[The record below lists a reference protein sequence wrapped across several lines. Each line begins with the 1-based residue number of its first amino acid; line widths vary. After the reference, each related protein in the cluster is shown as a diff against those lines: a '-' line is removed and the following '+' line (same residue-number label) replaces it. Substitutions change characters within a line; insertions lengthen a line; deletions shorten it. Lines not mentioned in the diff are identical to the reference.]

1 MKISIIGS
9 GRVGSSVGLN
19 CCLRKLGDVLLLDIV
34 KGLPQGESLDISHQ
48 LAEQGND
55 CQVRGSNEYADMKN
69 SDFIVVVAGIG
80 HKPGMT
86 RMDLLNTNAGIVK
99 DVCKQIAMYSPD
111 SVVIVVTNP
120 LDPLTHLALKT
131 LRSDKQKVMGM
142 GGMLDLSR
150 FKEHISTLTGMSR
163 RSIQAL
169 VIGEHGEN
177 MLPLIR
183 FSTISGIPL
192 TAFINNDEAH
202 YLVSKTQSI
211 AAEVITLKG
220 ATVYAPGNAV
230 SAMIEAISEN
240 TRAIMPVSALL
251 EGEYGYS
258 DVCIGI
264 PCILGSNGIEK
275 VVELE
280 LNQEEGEVFKS
291 GVDNIKS
298 AINNLQL

>member
-55 CQVRGSNEYADMKN
+55 CHVRGSNEYADMKN
-69 SDFIVVVAGIG
+69 SDF
-80 HKPGMT
+80 
-86 RMDLLNTNAGIVK
+86 
-99 DVCKQIAMYSPD
+99 
-111 SVVIVVTNP
+111 IVVTNP

-211 AAEVITLKG
+211 AAEVINLKG

>member
-9 GRVGSSVGLN
+9 GRVGSSVALN

-55 CQVRGSNEYADMKN
+55 CQVRGSNDYEDMKN

-80 HKPGMT
+80 RKPGMT

-99 DVCKQIAMYSPD
+99 DVCKKIAIYSPD

-120 LDPLTHLALKT
+120 LDPLTYLALKT
-131 LRSDKQKVMGM
+131 LHSDKRKVMGM

-150 FKEHISTLTGMSR
+150 FKEHISALTGLSR
-163 RSIQAL
+163 NSIQAL
-169 VIGEHGEN
+169 VISEHGEN

-183 FSTISGIPL
+183 FTTISGIPL
-192 TAFINNDEAH
+192 TAFITNDEAN
-202 YLVSKTQSI
+202 YLVSKTKSI
-211 AAEVITLKG
+211 AAEVISLKG

-240 TRAIMPVSALL
+240 TRAILPVSALL
-251 EGEYGYS
+251 DGEYGYR

-264 PCILGSNGIEK
+264 PCVLGSNGIEK
-275 VVELE
+275 VVELK
-280 LNQEEGEVFKS
+280 LNQEESEFFKR
-291 GVDNIKS
+291 GVENIKS
-298 AINNLQL
+298 AISGLQL

>member
-9 GRVGSSVGLN
+9 GRVGSSVALN

-80 HKPGMT
+80 RKPGMT

-99 DVCKQIAMYSPD
+99 EVCKQIAMYSPD

-120 LDPLTHLALKT
+120 LDPLTHLALRT

-163 RSIQAL
+163 GSIQAL

-192 TAFINNDEAH
+192 TAFIKNDEAH

-211 AAEVITLKG
+211 AAEVIALKG

-280 LNQEEGEVFKS
+280 LNKEEEEVFKR

-298 AINNLQL
+298 AISNLHL